1 MLKFKMDNEF
11 ELVYVVNFIPPPP
24 CALRFCYLLVHAHAM
39 SHVLCSLS
47 SLYSPLPPPPPP
59 PPSLS
64 LSPSSS
70 LVQAVYQR
78 IVQLSYIDKLLEQ
91 VSLAF
96 RDRYKNEIV
105 NGPFRMVNFTDEFNV
120 SSVLV

>member
-1 MLKFKMDNEF
+1 MHSVLSLFSLF
-11 ELVYVVNFIPPPP
+11 PP
-24 CALRFCYLLVHAHAM
+24 
-39 SHVLCSLS
+39 LS
-47 SLYSPLPPPPPP
+47 
-59 PPSLS
+59 SLS
-64 LSPSSS
+64 LSLSLSLSS

-120 SSVLV
+120 SSLLV